1 MNLHKKFIEEIGYVQ
16 EYIDWLE
23 KKVLSS
29 QGTPYKVPDEPL
41 LTQQEIEDALGISIP
56 AKTEDMIVP
65 KFKYTTEILYDVDF
79 LSYQTE
85 IWFPRALDHK
95 EREAVEGIINYWSA
109 IPYVSVEGNYGIIWG
124 GAQNLSRCVID
135 IDFTKS
141 ASDDY
146 IAREILEK
154 LADWIENGTPVKRDH
169 TQKHKGVIK
178 PTRIAADC
186 P

>member
-65 KFKYTTEILYDVDF
+65 KFKYTTEILYDSD
-79 LSYQTE
+79 LLAYATE
-85 IWFPRALDHK
+85 VVFPGSLTNAETKD
-95 EREAVEGIINYWSA
+95 VENIINYWSS
-109 IPYVSVEGNYGIIWG
+109 IPYVSVEGNYGIQWDK
-124 GAQNLSRCVID
+124 NLKKCMIS

-146 IAREILEK
+146 VARGILEK
-154 LADWIENGTPVKRDH
+154 LADWLENGTPVKKDGTR
-169 TQKHKGVIK
+169 KYVGVIRPLK
-178 PTRIAADC
+178 ISADC